1 MKKNK
6 HISAYVVIVQWNNN
20 HQSVDM
26 KIKAIQKETNKDY
39 GIEKRLF
46 SNIHKIKVELES
58 KFCII

>member
-1 MKKNK
+1 M
-6 HISAYVVIVQWNNN
+6 IVQWNNN

>member
-20 HQSVDM
+20 HQSGDI

>member
-46 SNIHKIKVELES
+46 SNIHKIKDELEW

>member
-6 HISAYVVIVQWNNN
+6 HISAYVMIVQWNNN